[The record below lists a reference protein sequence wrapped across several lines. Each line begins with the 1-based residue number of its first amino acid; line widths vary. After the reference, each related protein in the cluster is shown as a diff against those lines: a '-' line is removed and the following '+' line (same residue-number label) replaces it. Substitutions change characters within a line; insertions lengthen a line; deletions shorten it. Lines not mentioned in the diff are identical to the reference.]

1 MKELSKRRVLTVKKL
16 LLLAL
21 MIVFIC
27 STLMASAGLTSCGG
41 AKEVSWT
48 FQHTEPN
55 PEEFAATCFADM
67 AKRISE
73 RTDGKFQIRIALGKE
88 LGIDRADI
96 PEAVTRGDIEGGY
109 LLTSVAGGIM
119 PHVGVLELPY
129 LCNNL
134 KESAAVEEAINDITT
149 REMEKLGFIE
159 TGYII
164 MPPQD
169 WLSKDPVENMADLT
183 GHKVRVWRD
192 LDGELIKKL
201 GGEPVYMPSTEIYLA
216 MQRGVVDA
224 ANTGVTNYVALA
236 LYEVGKSYYDLGF
249 APAASWLIWNKEKF
263 EALPEEYQTILREET
278 KATEEYMRANLEQTI
293 KDCIAKMAE
302 EGCTINYLSENVKA
316 EIRSAAK
323 PLWEE
328 WASRGAVEKETLEAA
343 RKALGY

>member
-1 MKELSKRRVLTVKKL
+1 MKKL
-16 LLLAL
+16 SLAL
-21 MIVFIC
+21 MLVFIC
-27 STLMASAGLTSCGG
+27 STLIASAGLAGCGG

-55 PEEFAATCFADM
+55 PEEFAAKCFIEM
-67 AKRISE
+67 SERISE

-96 PEAVTRGDIEGGY
+96 PEAVSRGDIEGGY
-109 LLTSVAGGIM
+109 LLTPVAAGIM
-119 PHVGVLELPY
+119 PHAGVLGLPY

-134 KESAAVEEAINDITT
+134 NDTVAVEAAIDDITV
-149 REMEKLGFIE
+149 REMENLGFME
-159 TGYII
+159 TGYIV

-169 WLSKDPVENMADLT
+169 WLSKNPVENMAKLT

-201 GGEPVYMPSTEIYLA
+201 GGEPIYMPSTEIYLA

-224 ANTGVTNYVALA
+224 ANTGVTNYVSLA
-236 LYEVGKSYYDLGF
+236 LYEVGTHYYDLGF
-249 APAASWLIWNKEKF
+249 APAASWLIWNHEKY

-278 KATEEYMRANLEQTI
+278 KKTEEYMRDNLEQTI
-293 KDCIAKMAE
+293 SDCIATMEE
-302 EGCTINYLSENVKA
+302 EGCEINYLSENVKA
-316 EIRSAAK
+316 EIRSMAK

-328 WASRGAVEKETLEAA
+328 WASRSAVEKETLDVA